1 MKIREMEVGDLEQV
15 MVIEEDLF
23 SMPWSE
29 TGFFSFLLREDALF
43 LVAEEQKKIVGYCG
57 ILMALDEGDLVK
69 IGVLRE
75 NQGQGIGRQ
84 LLGAL
89 IRKAAEKGVV
99 SVYLEVRV
107 SNETAVRL
115 YESFGFQQISIR
127 KDYYE
132 YPREDGI
139 VMRRS

>member
-1 MKIREMEVGDLEQV
+1 MKIREMEVCDLEQV
-15 MVIEEDLF
+15 MVIEEELF

-89 IRKAAEKGVV
+89 IRKAAQKGVV